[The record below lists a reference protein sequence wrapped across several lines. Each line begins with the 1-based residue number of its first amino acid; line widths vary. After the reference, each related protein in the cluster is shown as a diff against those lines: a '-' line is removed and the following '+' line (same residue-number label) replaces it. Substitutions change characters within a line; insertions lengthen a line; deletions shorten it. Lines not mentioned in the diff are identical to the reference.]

1 VLPNSVAV
9 SWNTPIN
16 GYTVPL
22 PSLPGFSGLHGR
34 EGIGRRRERKT
45 RDKKK
50 GGEGTEEG
58 RRNSALVVGG
68 IEPRLLFVANLY
80 LT

>member
-1 VLPNSVAV
+1 V
-9 SWNTPIN
+9 
-16 GYTVPL
+16 
-22 PSLPGFSGLHGR
+22 GFTAGKGL
-34 EGIGRRRERKT
+34 EGEGKGRRGT
-45 RDKKK
+45 RGK
-50 GGEGTEEG
+50 EARGTEEG